1 MRHFSLQWVFNNNN
15 IFMNFAAKNISTQV
29 YTGYLVQTPN
39 LYLIFRFLKKKEL
52 LFFFYTFSFSNIY
65 VLPSQLLRIC
75 LNHVII
81 AFKINKERYIF
92 LLIDFKVMIVLSS
105 ERRHLTQKCCKILI
119 KTTNPFLQNY
129 RRIDKSSIVFRF

>member
-92 LLIDFKVMIVLSS
+92 LLIDFEVIFVLSS
-105 ERRHLTQKCCKILI
+105 ERRHLTQKCLTEINI
-119 KTTNPFLQNY
+119 
-129 RRIDKSSIVFRF
+129 